1 MLDVALQR
9 PPHFDVSAT
18 FLERAEHGPE
28 SACIAWH
35 TVSNVYYVA
44 KRSDVD
50 ARDFILGL
58 MDWVEIAPTDAE
70 SVRFAASLP
79 MADFEDA
86 LQVAAAHACD
96 ARHIVTRNLRDYE
109 GSPIRAV
116 SPRDALTTSS

>member
-18 FLERAEHGPE
+18 FLEQAEHGPE

-35 TVSNVYYVA
+35 SVSNVYYVA
-44 KRSDVD
+44 NRKGVD
-50 ARDFILGL
+50 ALGFILGL
-58 MDWVEIAPTDAE
+58 MDWMQIAPTDAE
-70 SVRFAASLP
+70 SVRYAASLP

-86 LQVAAAHACD
+86 LQVAAAQACE
-96 ARHIVTRNLRDYE
+96 ARQIVTRNLRDYE

-116 SPRDALTTSS
+116 SPRDALRASS